1 MQVSLVL
8 IVCLFIIAQVSSS
21 ISLSSDKWVPDKWRT
36 KDDADFQ
43 MQGKNVDAIVATD
56 EKMIDDIYKFEEKLK
71 RTYFHVKPLDQ
82 KQLRVW
88 DQYLDWQVAQGDH
101 QRTVVL
107 FERCLIPCALY
118 EQYWAKYARYLE
130 RAHKEGREM
139 TGSGVNGGVGV
150 SDGDIGKARNAFGTG
165 LGTVDQLRE
174 ARCTRT
180 LRGGRETVRG

>member
-1 MQVSLVL
+1 MVS
-8 IVCLFIIAQVSSS
+8 
-21 ISLSSDKWVPDKWRT
+21 T
-36 KDDADFQ
+36 HEE
-43 MQGKNVDAIVATD
+43 T

-118 EQYWAKYARYLE
+118 EQYWAKYARFLE
-130 RAHKEGREM
+130 RAHKEGRDM
-139 TGSGVNGGVGV
+139 TVSGVNGGGGV
-150 SDGDIGKARNAFGTG
+150 SDGDIGKARNAF
-165 LGTVDQLRE
+165 
-174 ARCTRT
+174 
-180 LRGGRETVRG
+180 